1 MGNAIQVKTVK
12 LNFILNLTRMFL
24 GMAFIVITTPYIARV
39 LGPKSLG
46 KVEYVNSLITYF
58 MLFTALGIPS
68 YGVREVAKYRDN
80 SKELSK
86 LMLELLTILFIT
98 TIIGY
103 TALFVFIY
111 NYRSLFE
118 IKDIILIMSINIICN
133 NIGIEWF
140 YQGIENQLYITKR
153 FILVRVLTLVAMFI
167 LIKSKEDYLMYAF
180 ILVMMQ
186 SGSNILNFINLRK
199 YISLKDI
206 KFRKLELKK
215 HIKSIF
221 IIFMATIATTIY
233 LQLDSIMIGNV
244 SKEAV
249 GIYTVPNKLIRMMLV
264 ITTAL
269 GTVLLPRITN
279 CLKNKDYDNY
289 NSYINISLNY
299 IFFMA
304 LPLATSTF
312 LLADNI
318 INIMAGDQFKDSIL
332 TMKILSPILFIIG
345 IAYFLGFQLLYP
357 LGLEKYYS
365 YSLII
370 ASLINFVFN
379 YFMIP
384 KYLQNGAAIGTV
396 IAETVGPLIVIFFAR
411 EHIKK
416 ISFFSRKRLKYFVAT
431 LIMSTIIIFIK
442 KLNYSSVVT
451 IILSIFLGSI
461 FYLIS
466 LVLLKEEICL
476 ETIKILKNKSKK
488 KIRK

>member
-1 MGNAIQVKTVK
+1 MTNVIQIKTVK
-12 LNFILNLTRMFL
+12 LNFLLNLTRMFL
-24 GMAFIVITTPYIARV
+24 GMAFIVITTPYIARI

-58 MLFTALGIPS
+58 MLFSALGIPS

-86 LMLELLTILFIT
+86 LVLEILTILCIT

-103 TALFVFIY
+103 IVLFGLLY
-111 NYRSLFE
+111 SYKSLYE
-118 IKDIILIMSINIICN
+118 LKDIILVMSINIICN
-133 NIGIEWF
+133 NIGIDWF

-153 FILVRVLTLVAMFI
+153 FILVRILTLIAMFI
-167 LIKSKEDYLMYAF
+167 FIKNKEDYLIYAF

-199 YISLKDI
+199 YISFKDI
-206 KFRKLELKK
+206 KFKDLEIKK

-221 IIFMATIATTIY
+221 IIFMATVATAIY
-233 LQLDSIMIGNV
+233 LQLDSIMIGNI

-249 GIYTVPNKLIRMMLV
+249 GIYIVPNKLIRMMLV
-264 ITTAL
+264 IVTAL

-279 CLKNKDYDNY
+279 CLKNKDYINY
-289 NSYINISLNY
+289 DLYMNISLNY
-299 IFFMA
+299 IFFIA
-304 LPLATSTF
+304 VPLAVSTF
-312 LLADNI
+312 LLSEDI
-318 INIMAGDQFKDSIL
+318 INIMAGSQFVASVL
-332 TMKILSPILFIIG
+332 TLKILSPILFMIG
-345 IAYFLGFQLLYP
+345 VAYFLGFQLLYP

-379 YFMIP
+379 YLMIP

-396 IAETVGPLIVIFFAR
+396 VAETVGPLIMLFFAR

-431 LIMSTIIIFIK
+431 FIMSLIIIYVKKMEFSSAETIICSFI
-442 KLNYSSVVT
+442 
-451 IILSIFLGSI
+451 LGGI
-461 FYLIS
+461 AYIGVL
-466 LVLLKEEICL
+466 LLLKEEICV
-476 ETIKILKNKSKK
+476 EGIKIIKNKVKK
-488 KIRK
+488 

>member
-1 MGNAIQVKTVK
+1 MTNVIQIKTVK
-12 LNFILNLTRMFL
+12 LNFLLNLTRMFL
-24 GMAFIVITTPYIARV
+24 GMAFIVITTPYIARI

-58 MLFTALGIPS
+58 MLFSALGIPS

-86 LMLELLTILFIT
+86 LVLEILTILCIT

-103 TALFVFIY
+103 IVLFGLLY
-111 NYRSLFE
+111 SYKSLYE
-118 IKDIILIMSINIICN
+118 LKDIILVMSINIICN
-133 NIGIEWF
+133 NMGIDWF

-153 FILVRVLTLVAMFI
+153 FILVRILTLIAMFI
-167 LIKSKEDYLMYAF
+167 FIKNKEDYLIYAF

-199 YISLKDI
+199 YISFKDI
-206 KFRKLELKK
+206 KFKDLEIKK

-221 IIFMATIATTIY
+221 IIFMATVATAIY
-233 LQLDSIMIGNV
+233 LQLDSIMIGNI

-249 GIYTVPNKLIRMMLV
+249 GIYIVPNKLIRMMLV
-264 ITTAL
+264 IVTAL

-279 CLKNKDYDNY
+279 CLKNKDYINY
-289 NSYINISLNY
+289 DLYMNISLNY
-299 IFFMA
+299 IFFIA
-304 LPLATSTF
+304 VPLAVSTF
-312 LLADNI
+312 LLSEDI
-318 INIMAGDQFKDSIL
+318 INIMAGSQFVASVL
-332 TMKILSPILFIIG
+332 TLKILSPILFMIG
-345 IAYFLGFQLLYP
+345 VAYFLGFQLLYP

-379 YFMIP
+379 YLMIP

-396 IAETVGPLIVIFFAR
+396 VAETVGPLIMLFFAR

-416 ISFFSRKRLKYFVAT
+416 ISFFSRKRLKYFIAT
-431 LIMSTIIIFIK
+431 FIMSLIIIYVKKIEFSSAETIICSFI
-442 KLNYSSVVT
+442 
-451 IILSIFLGSI
+451 LGGMAYI
-461 FYLIS
+461 GVL
-466 LVLLKEEICL
+466 LLLKEEICV
-476 ETIKILKNKSKK
+476 EGIKIIKNKFKK
-488 KIRK
+488 

>member
-1 MGNAIQVKTVK
+1 MTNVIQIKTVK
-12 LNFILNLTRMFL
+12 LNFLLNLTRMFL
-24 GMAFIVITTPYIARV
+24 GMAFIVITTPYIARI

-58 MLFTALGIPS
+58 MLFSALGIPS

-86 LMLELLTILFIT
+86 LVLEILTILCIT

-103 TALFVFIY
+103 IVLFGLLY
-111 NYRSLFE
+111 SYKSLYE
-118 IKDIILIMSINIICN
+118 LKDIILVMSINIICN
-133 NIGIEWF
+133 NIGIDWF

-153 FILVRVLTLVAMFI
+153 FILVRILTLIAMFI
-167 LIKSKEDYLMYAF
+167 FIKNKEDYLIYAF

-199 YISLKDI
+199 YISFKDI
-206 KFRKLELKK
+206 KFKDLEIKK

-221 IIFMATIATTIY
+221 IIFMATVATAIY
-233 LQLDSIMIGNV
+233 LQLDSIMIGNI

-249 GIYTVPNKLIRMMLV
+249 GIYIVPNKLIRMMLV
-264 ITTAL
+264 IVTAL

-279 CLKNKDYDNY
+279 CLRNKDYINY
-289 NSYINISLNY
+289 DLYMNMSLNY
-299 IFFMA
+299 IFFIA
-304 LPLATSTF
+304 VPLAVSTF
-312 LLADNI
+312 LLSEDI
-318 INIMAGDQFKDSIL
+318 INIMAGSQFVASVL
-332 TMKILSPILFIIG
+332 TLKILSPILFMIG
-345 IAYFLGFQLLYP
+345 VAYFLGFQLLYP

-379 YFMIP
+379 YLMIP

-396 IAETVGPLIVIFFAR
+396 VAETVGPLIMLFFAR

-431 LIMSTIIIFIK
+431 FIMSLIIIYVKKMEFSSAETIICSFI
-442 KLNYSSVVT
+442 
-451 IILSIFLGSI
+451 LGGI
-461 FYLIS
+461 TYIGVL
-466 LVLLKEEICL
+466 LLLKEEICV
-476 ETIKILKNKSKK
+476 EGIKIIKNKVKK
-488 KIRK
+488 

>member
-1 MGNAIQVKTVK
+1 MTNVIQIKTVK
-12 LNFILNLTRMFL
+12 LNFLLNLTRMFL
-24 GMAFIVITTPYIARV
+24 GMAFIVITTPYIARI

-58 MLFTALGIPS
+58 MLFSALGIPS

-86 LMLELLTILFIT
+86 LVLEILTILCIT

-103 TALFVFIY
+103 IVLFGLLY
-111 NYRSLFE
+111 SYKSLYE
-118 IKDIILIMSINIICN
+118 LKDIILVMSINIICN
-133 NIGIEWF
+133 NIGIDWF

-153 FILVRVLTLVAMFI
+153 FILVRILTLIAMFI
-167 LIKSKEDYLMYAF
+167 FIKNKEDYLIYAF

-199 YISLKDI
+199 YISFKDI
-206 KFRKLELKK
+206 KFKDLEIKK

-221 IIFMATIATTIY
+221 IIFMATVATAIY
-233 LQLDSIMIGNV
+233 LQLDSIMIGNI

-249 GIYTVPNKLIRMMLV
+249 GIYIVPNKLIRMMLV
-264 ITTAL
+264 IVTAL

-279 CLKNKDYDNY
+279 CLKNKDYSNY
-289 NSYINISLNY
+289 DLYMNISLNY
-299 IFFMA
+299 IFFIA
-304 LPLATSTF
+304 VPLAVSTF
-312 LLADNI
+312 LLSEDI
-318 INIMAGDQFKDSIL
+318 INIMAGSQFVASVL
-332 TMKILSPILFIIG
+332 TLKILSPILFMIG
-345 IAYFLGFQLLYP
+345 VAYFLGFQLLYP
-357 LGLEKYYS
+357 LGFEKYYS

-379 YFMIP
+379 YLMIP

-396 IAETVGPLIVIFFAR
+396 VAETVGPLIMLFFAR

-431 LIMSTIIIFIK
+431 FIMSLIIIYVKKMEFSSAETIICSFI
-442 KLNYSSVVT
+442 
-451 IILSIFLGSI
+451 LGGI
-461 FYLIS
+461 AYIGVL
-466 LVLLKEEICL
+466 LLLKEEICV
-476 ETIKILKNKSKK
+476 EGIKIIKNKVKK
-488 KIRK
+488 

>member
-1 MGNAIQVKTVK
+1 MTNVIQIKTVK
-12 LNFILNLTRMFL
+12 LNFLLNLTRMIL
-24 GMAFIVITTPYIARV
+24 GMAFIVITTPYIARI

-58 MLFTALGIPS
+58 MLFSALGIPS

-86 LMLELLTILFIT
+86 LVLEILTILCIT

-103 TALFVFIY
+103 IVLFGLLY
-111 NYRSLFE
+111 SYKSLYE
-118 IKDIILIMSINIICN
+118 LKDIILVMSINIICN
-133 NIGIEWF
+133 NIGIDWF

-153 FILVRVLTLVAMFI
+153 FILVRILTLIAMFI
-167 LIKSKEDYLMYAF
+167 FIKNKEDYLIYAF

-199 YISLKDI
+199 YISFKDI
-206 KFRKLELKK
+206 KFKDLEIKK

-221 IIFMATIATTIY
+221 IIFMATVATAIY
-233 LQLDSIMIGNV
+233 LQLDSIMIGNI

-249 GIYTVPNKLIRMMLV
+249 GIYIVPNKLIRMMLV
-264 ITTAL
+264 IVTAL

-279 CLKNKDYDNY
+279 CLRNKDYINY
-289 NSYINISLNY
+289 DLYMNISLNY
-299 IFFMA
+299 IFFIA
-304 LPLATSTF
+304 VPLAVSTF
-312 LLADNI
+312 LLSEDI
-318 INIMAGDQFKDSIL
+318 INIMAGSQFVASVL
-332 TMKILSPILFIIG
+332 TLKILSPILFMIG
-345 IAYFLGFQLLYP
+345 VAYFLGFQLLYP

-379 YFMIP
+379 YLMIP

-396 IAETVGPLIVIFFAR
+396 VAETVGPLIMLFFAR

-416 ISFFSRKRLKYFVAT
+416 ISFFSRKRLKYFIAT
-431 LIMSTIIIFIK
+431 FIMSLIIIYVKKMEFSSAETIICSFI
-442 KLNYSSVVT
+442 
-451 IILSIFLGSI
+451 LGGVAYI
-461 FYLIS
+461 GVL
-466 LVLLKEEICL
+466 LLLKEEICV
-476 ETIKILKNKSKK
+476 EGIKIIKNKVKK
-488 KIRK
+488 QI